1 MRREL
6 PETLN
11 PEPGTKKSH
20 CKNNTFP
27 TMRKMFLRIG
37 SIFALIGVAL
47 GALGAH
53 ALKGMLSPERLVS
66 FETAVRYHLL
76 HALAILAVALF
87 IHFGKK
93 RGLVTAGWLF
103 TAGIVLFSGSIYLL
117 ALQDVLGLNL
127 AFLGPITP
135 IGGVAFMAG
144 WLFVFIS
151 TFQKTVAYHGSGN

>member
-1 MRREL
+1 
-6 PETLN
+6 
-11 PEPGTKKSH
+11 
-20 CKNNTFP
+20 
-27 TMRKMFLRIG
+27 MRKMFLRIG

-151 TFQKTVAYHGSGN
+151 SFQKTVAYHVSGSQE